1 MSAKK
6 ETVIVA
12 DDDPRLLRL
21 VQFNL
26 QQAGYRVITAADGNR
41 ALRLAE
47 NENPDLLLLDV
58 RMPLMDGLEV
68 CRRVRNFSTVPII
81 MVTAKDSEEDKVAG
95 LDAGADDYLTKP
107 FGAPE
112 LMARVRAVVRRAKLY
127 SGDTAEPIFESADL
141 KVDYAQQLAYL
152 NGKPVN
158 LTPTEYRIIA
168 YLARN
173 AGRLLSH
180 QALLDAV
187 WGADYVATT
196 DYLKVFISRLRAKLE
211 PKGGPHFIETER
223 GLGYRFVRPQEVAA
237 RQGRGES

>member
-26 QQAGYRVITAADGNR
+26 QQAGYRVITASAGNR

-47 NENPDLLLLDV
+47 NENPDLILLDV

-141 KVDYAQQLAYL
+141 KVDFAQQLASL
-152 NGKPVN
+152 SGKPVN

-173 AGRLLSH
+173 AGRVVTQADLLTK
-180 QALLDAV
+180 V
-187 WGADYVATT
+187 WGPEYESEAHLLRVNIA
-196 DYLKVFISRLRAKLE
+196 RLRQKIEQDAGNPAILVTDAGGYKLL
-211 PKGGPHFIETER
+211 P
-223 GLGYRFVRPQEVAA
+223 
-237 RQGRGES
+237 

>member
-1 MSAKK
+1 MSNKR
-6 ETVIVA
+6 ESVVVA

-26 QQAGYRVITAADGNR
+26 QQAGYRVLTAPDGNK

-47 NENPDLLLLDV
+47 GENPDLILLDV

-112 LMARVRAVVRRAKLY
+112 LMARVRAVLRRARLY
-127 SGDTAEPIFESADL
+127 SGETADPVFESGDL
-141 KVDYAQQLAYL
+141 KVDFAQQLASR
-152 NGKPVN
+152 NGEPVN
-158 LTPTEYRIIA
+158 LTPTEYRIVA
-168 YLARN
+168 YLARH
-173 AGRLLSH
+173 AGRVVTQSDLLTK
-180 QALLDAV
+180 V
-187 WGADYVATT
+187 WGPEYENEAHLLRVNIA
-196 DYLKVFISRLRAKLE
+196 RLRQKIEQDPSTPRHVITRPGIGYYLAK
-211 PKGGPHFIETER
+211 
-223 GLGYRFVRPQEVAA
+223 Q
-237 RQGRGES
+237 

>member
-1 MSAKK
+1 MSTKK
-6 ETVIVA
+6 ETVVVA

-26 QQAGYRVITAADGNR
+26 QQAGYRVVTASDGSR
-41 ALRLAE
+41 ALRMAE
-47 NENPDLLLLDV
+47 TENPDLLLLDI

-81 MVTAKDSEEDKVAG
+81 MVTAKESEEDKVAG

-112 LMARVRAVVRRAKLY
+112 LMARVRAVLRRAKLY
-127 SGDTAEPIFESADL
+127 SGETAEPVFESGEL
-141 KVDYAQQLAYL
+141 KVDFAQQLAML

-168 YLARN
+168 YLARH
-173 AGRLLSH
+173 AGRVVTQADLLTK
-180 QALLDAV
+180 V
-187 WGADYVATT
+187 WGPEYENEAHLLRVNIA
-196 DYLKVFISRLRAKLE
+196 RLRQKIEKDPGQPKHVITRPGIGYYLAKQSQDA
-211 PKGGPHFIETER
+211 
-223 GLGYRFVRPQEVAA
+223 QE
-237 RQGRGES
+237 S

>member
-1 MSAKK
+1 MNAKK

-26 QQAGYRVITAADGNR
+26 QQASYRVLTAPDGTR

-47 NENPDLLLLDV
+47 SEGPDLILLDI

-81 MVTAKDSEEDKVAG
+81 IVTAKDSEEDKVAG

-112 LMARVRAVVRRAKLY
+112 LMARVRAVLRRAKLY
-127 SGDTAEPIFESADL
+127 SGETAEPVFESGDL
-141 KVDYAQQLAYL
+141 RVDFAQQLASV
-152 NGKPVN
+152 NGRPIN
-158 LTPTEYRIIA
+158 LTPTEYRIVA
-168 YLARN
+168 YLARH
-173 AGRLLSH
+173 AGRVVTQSDLLTK
-180 QALLDAV
+180 V
-187 WGADYVATT
+187 WGPEYENEAHLLRVNIA
-196 DYLKVFISRLRAKLE
+196 RLRQKVEPDPGSPRFIITRPGIGYFLAK
-211 PKGGPHFIETER
+211 
-223 GLGYRFVRPQEVAA
+223 QEAVAPL
-237 RQGRGES
+237 

>member
-1 MSAKK
+1 MTNKK

-26 QQAGYRVITAADGNR
+26 QQAGYRVVTAPDGNR

-47 NENPDLLLLDV
+47 GESPDLMLLDV

-68 CRRVRNFSTVPII
+68 CRRVRSFSTVPII

-112 LMARVRAVVRRAKLY
+112 LMARVRAVLRRAKHY
-127 SGDTAEPIFESADL
+127 SGETAEPVFESGEL
-141 KVDYAQQLAYL
+141 KVDFAQQLASL
-152 NGKPVN
+152 QGKPVN
-158 LTPTEYRIIA
+158 LTPTEYRIVA
-168 YLARN
+168 YLARH
-173 AGRLLSH
+173 AGRVVTQSDLLTK
-180 QALLDAV
+180 V
-187 WGADYVATT
+187 WGPEYESEAHLLRVNIA
-196 DYLKVFISRLRAKLE
+196 RLRQKIEQDPSSPRHVITRPGIGYYLAKL
-211 PKGGPHFIETER
+211 
-223 GLGYRFVRPQEVAA
+223 V
-237 RQGRGES
+237 